1 MREIKFRAWDKKSK
15 KIREVNFIA
24 FHNKRDAFSFNPSN
38 TPKVIH
44 LWGRSMIEDKDIIL
58 HREENYVILMQFT
71 GLKDKYGA
79 DIYEGDI
86 FADVLNTKDIGV
98 VKFGE
103 YNHCFDKQQLI
114 DFGNHIGFYVEFNYK
129 GTRKD
134 LKYWAKNS
142 EIIGNIYETPELLN
156 K

>member
-1 MREIKFRAWDKKSK
+1 MREIKFRAYLKQEKEM
-15 KIREVNFIA
+15 REV
-24 FHNKRDAFSFNPSN
+24 FSFCDKFI
-38 TPKVIH
+38 KVIVGIGTAWK
-44 LWGRSMIEDKDIIL
+44 LDRNEFEPI
-58 HREENYVILMQFT
+58 MQFT
-71 GLKDKYGA
+71 GLKDKNGV

-86 FADVLNTKDIGV
+86 FADVLNTKDLGI

-114 DFGNHIGFYVEFNYK
+114 DFGNHIGFYVEFSYK

-142 EIIGNIYETPELLN
+142 EVIGNIYETPELLN
-156 K
+156 SK